1 MADIED
7 FDFLVLG
14 GGSGGL
20 AAAKRAAD
28 LGARVALIEPAELGG
43 TCVHRGCV
51 PKKILWNAVEIA
63 DHLRHAG
70 EYGWAAAPHA
80 AFDWAALTAKRTAY
94 LARLAAL
101 YANQLDSRG
110 ITHIQTAG
118 RLDGPGRVRAGGRQL
133 AAPHVVIATGGMP
146 YRPEVPGAAAGLTS
160 DDFFR
165 LPALPRRAAV
175 VGAGYIAVELASVL
189 AGLGSTVSL
198 LVRGE
203 RLLKAFDARMG
214 ELLAERFTAQGIA
227 VRFGYALARV
237 ESLDDGQVAAVDPS
251 GEREIFDALFWATGR
266 IPNLADVGLETVG
279 LAPDDQGVLRVDA
292 QSRTTVPGIYAIGD
306 VTGEPALTPVAIA
319 TGRRLAERLFGGA
332 TPPPINPDT
341 VPSVVFTH
349 PPVAS
354 VGLSESQ
361 ARARFGDPAVRVFES
376 RFVPLYHA
384 MTADKPR
391 TAIKLVTVGPEER
404 VVGLHMIGPGVDE
417 ALQGFAVAIR
427 MGATKSDLDLTLA
440 IHPTTAEEVVTLR

>member
-1 MADIED
+1 MANIED

-51 PKKILWNAVEIA
+51 PKKILWNAVEVA

-70 EYGWAAAPHA
+70 EYGWAVAPHA
-80 AFDWAALTAKRTAY
+80 AFDWAALTTRRTAY
-94 LARLAAL
+94 LARLTTL

-110 ITHIQTAG
+110 ITHIQATG

-146 YRPEVPGAAAGLTS
+146 YRPDVPGAAAGLTS

-189 AGLGSTVSL
+189 AGLGSAVSL

-214 ELLAERFTAQGIA
+214 ELLAERFRAQGIA
-227 VRFGYALARV
+227 VQFSHALAQID
-237 ESLDDGQVAAVDPS
+237 SLDDDRVAVVDFT
-251 GEREIFDALFWATGR
+251 GERETFDALFWATGR
-266 IPNLADVGLETVG
+266 IPNLTDVGLETVG
-279 LAPDDQGVLRVDA
+279 LAPDDQGVLRVDE
-292 QSRTTVPGIYAIGD
+292 QSRTTVPGIYAVGD

-319 TGRRLAERLFGGA
+319 AGRRLAERLFGGA
-332 TPPPINPDT
+332 TPPPIDPDT

-349 PPVAS
+349 PPVAT

-361 ARARFGDPAVRVFES
+361 ARARFGDTAVQVFES

-391 TAIKLVTVGPEER
+391 TAIKLVTVGPEQR

-417 ALQGFAVAIR
+417 VLQGFAVAIR